1 MDPVYKILKLKS
13 GDEMI
18 CSVVKEENNEVYLNL
33 PMVFKTMIIPDP
45 YNGTQKEITVLRD
58 WVSYTKD
65 VEVSLPSDYIL
76 TYTSPEEEVIS
87 LYKKEVEKKLSDDQP
102 QRKLQ
107 NYKDTKKNLQEE
119 LENMLDEMESEIDNP
134 SENFKKWGMIPMNE
148 EMLRQMMEGFN
159 ISDGDGID
167 FEFEFNFT
175 PEEINADESTEDEL
189 NHPDFGNRW
198 TDWSSNPKEY

>member
-18 CSVVKEENNEVYLNL
+18 CSVVKEEDNKVYLNL

-45 YNGTQKEITVLRD
+45 YSGTQKEITVLRD

-65 VEVSLPSDYIL
+65 VEVSLSSDYIL
-76 TYTSPEEEVIS
+76 AYTSPEDEIIS

-107 NYKDTKKNLQEE
+107 SYKDTKKNLQEE
-119 LENMLDEMESEIDNP
+119 LENMLDDMEAEIK
-134 SENFKKWGMIPMNE
+134 SGE
-148 EMLRQMMEGFN
+148 
-159 ISDGDGID
+159 
-167 FEFEFNFT
+167 
-175 PEEINADESTEDEL
+175 
-189 NHPDFGNRW
+189 
-198 TDWSSNPKEY
+198 